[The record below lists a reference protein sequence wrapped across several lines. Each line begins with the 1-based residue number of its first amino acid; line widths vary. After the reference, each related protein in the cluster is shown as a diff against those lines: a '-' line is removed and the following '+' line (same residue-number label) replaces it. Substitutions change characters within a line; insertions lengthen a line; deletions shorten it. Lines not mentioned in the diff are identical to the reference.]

1 MMIKIITII
10 IIIIIIIILISENH
24 LIATRIIHPLDC
36 HINNKLSN

>member
-1 MMIKIITII
+1 MMMKIITI